1 MDNPPPAYDPK
12 VSQWDGIEDTAD
24 DPEEI
29 RVIFSALDSFA

>member
-1 MDNPPPAYDPK
+1 MDGHPPASDPK

-29 RVIFSALDSFA
+29 RVIFSALDSFS